1 MWSVQRFG
9 KYIWLYYISN
19 GFIARGKQALLT
31 YSICE
36 VIWNF
41 VCFEKMHTNK
51 KKNFQNIVKISSR
64 ILFSKADE
72 TDLLPNVLDEL
83 PVNTEPIEAS
93 CKILSKL
100 FYLNTSL
107 IVVNRTGVKLL
118 ELVKNSYC
126 VFYFFG

>member
-1 MWSVQRFG
+1 
-9 KYIWLYYISN
+9 
-19 GFIARGKQALLT
+19 
-31 YSICE
+31 
-36 VIWNF
+36 
-41 VCFEKMHTNK
+41 MHTNK